1 MLIIEMDMRLHLAM
15 LAIEVSLII
24 QGKSLKVTLKAQIMV
39 IVKTV
44 VLRGKHLPS
53 CTVEALIHK

>member
-1 MLIIEMDMRLHLAM
+1 MDMRLHLAM